1 MGPASA
7 ALMLEI
13 RMLARIDVARRT
25 RMELLPRFRARF
37 LDAVSSEFSW
47 PEDGRLAQPVQLNTR
62 LLSLT
67 PMPSRKSVTL
77 PGFEFCL
84 CERELVKAR
93 SAIVRARVF

>member
-13 RMLARIDVARRT
+13 RTLARIDVARRT

-47 PEDGRLAQPVQLNTR
+47 RRWT
-62 LLSLT
+62 
-67 PMPSRKSVTL
+67 
-77 PGFEFCL
+77 
-84 CERELVKAR
+84 AR
-93 SAIVRARVF
+93 SACSIKYAFIVFDADGVAQISYVTRIRILSL